1 MTESSISMNNSKI
14 SLKITLV
21 ETSQVKLSRVAEVGY
36 KPEQDFFQFSQDEIF
51 SVKKIMIE
59 E

>member
-1 MTESSISMNNSKI
+1 MNNSKI